1 MKVPVYNQEGKEV
14 GEALL
19 PKEIFDVKLNSD
31 LVHQVAVAQSANRR
45 IVTAHT
51 KNRGEVSGGGRKP
64 WRQKGTGRARHGSIR
79 SPIWKG
85 GGVVFGPRKD
95 RDYSQK
101 INKKMRRKALFMV
114 LTSKVKEGNLV
125 VIEDLNIETPKTKLI
140 AETLNNL
147 PVKGNSCLIAVP
159 GKNENLLKASRN
171 IEKTRMMAASD
182 LNVLDL
188 LTFKFLLMPKDS
200 IKQIKST
207 FLKTN
212 NLSEQ

>member
-19 PKEIFDVKLNSD
+19 PKEVFDVKLNSD

-64 WRQKGTGRARHGSIR
+64 WRQKGTGRSRHGSIR

-114 LTSKVKEGNLV
+114 LSSKAKEGNLV
-125 VIEDLNIETPKTKLI
+125 VIEDLKIETPKTKLI
-140 AETLNNL
+140 AEILNKL

-159 GKNENLLKASRN
+159 EKNENLLKASRN

-188 LTFKFLLMPKDS
+188 LNFKFLLMPKDS

-212 NLSEQ
+212 NLSEK